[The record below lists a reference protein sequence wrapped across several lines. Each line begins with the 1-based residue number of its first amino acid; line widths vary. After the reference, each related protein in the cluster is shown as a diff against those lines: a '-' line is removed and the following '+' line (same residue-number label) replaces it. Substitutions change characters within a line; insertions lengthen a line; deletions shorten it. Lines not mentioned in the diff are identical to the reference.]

1 MKSTTIL
8 LLACMF
14 MLSCGQNKEADAQP
28 VDATQQTEDALPES
42 DTDTPEAENEAE
54 SESSVTSA
62 PCEAMDITDQIQAMG
77 QEVVAAYEQ
86 GDAEALANFFTDD
99 AQAFQ
104 PNSGIVEG
112 KENIRD
118 FWQAMLDVGA
128 ARYEMSISS
137 ATAMGQVGHAI
148 GSSQLY
154 LADDVLLDEAKF
166 VLILQKVNG
175 QWKIQTD
182 IWNSNMPCVSAPAE

>member
-1 MKSTTIL
+1 MMKSTTIL
-8 LLACMF
+8 LLACLL

-28 VDATQQTEDALPES
+28 VDAAQQTEDALPES

-54 SESSVTSA
+54 TESSAASA

-99 AQAFQ
+99 GQAFQ
-104 PNSGIVEG
+104 PNSGIVTG
-112 KENIRD
+112 KDNIRD

-128 ARYEMSISS
+128 ERYEMSISS
-137 ATAMGQVGHAI
+137 AKAMGKVAHAV

-166 VLILQKVNG
+166 VLILHKVNG

-182 IWNSNMPCVSAPAE
+182 IWNSNMPCPVK